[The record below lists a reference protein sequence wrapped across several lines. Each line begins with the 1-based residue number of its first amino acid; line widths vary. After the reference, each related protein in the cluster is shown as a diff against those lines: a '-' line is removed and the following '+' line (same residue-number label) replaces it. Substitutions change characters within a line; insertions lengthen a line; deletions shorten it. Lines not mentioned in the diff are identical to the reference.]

1 MKNREREGTKESL
14 LRGMRNERQAWE
26 DLRVCGADEPK
37 ESNNRAKWLPQ
48 LRMQGL
54 LERGP
59 RA

>member
-1 MKNREREGTKESL
+1 
-14 LRGMRNERQAWE
+14 MRNERQAWE